1 MSETKNRRRS
11 ESKPGLPWGLKIPT
25 GMIPVVNE
33 AVRWS
38 VFRRDFGEK
47 VLVSLRGGGIRRRL
61 MMWGLSLFGI
71 ALTVVVVVGYFYTVN
86 QIKKDAAQLQMEI
99 ASVTAERIRDFV
111 QRKIERF
118 SDTADAVSLYPLGS
132 KEQQLLIALLV
143 KNDNSLTEASIIDA
157 RGMEVVKVSDRK
169 VYFPSDFSDQS
180 KSAKFIK
187 AIKGED
193 YISQV
198 YTSDRDQPFITV
210 AIQLWGTAQS
220 IVGVAAAEADLSFLW
235 EVIGKIQFGTAG
247 YAYLVDAHG
256 NLIAHKDAALV
267 LKKLN
272 LRQLD
277 GVKKFLGNPTRSDI
291 NPAREGSGLMDR
303 PVLVTY
309 APVPELGWG
318 VILEEPLDAALA
330 NVEILKRYAAVLLVV
345 GLAIGAVIIAW
356 VSSRMTGPILELRQ
370 GAVTIGAGNLEHRT
384 RIKTGDE
391 IQELADEFNK
401 MTDALQNSY
410 ATLEQKVAQR
420 TKEISAL
427 YGVTTAVNQSLALE
441 DILNAVIAKTTE
453 IFHFE
458 STRVF
463 LFNDE
468 MEELQL
474 RASFEV
480 ESEHVT
486 GIRVLKRGQGVIGQ
500 VAESGEPMMFE
511 DVRTD
516 PRYAALSVTKATLNA
531 KLGFFAVF
539 PIKTQSRVFGVI
551 LFSAQSPRK
560 LTGDETRLLTSM
572 SEHLAVAV
580 EKASLFRQSETR
592 SRQLSVLNTIGAAVS
607 RSLNLEMV
615 LNEAIGK
622 MIETL
627 NFDASWIYILDQ
639 SREELSL
646 KAHKGLSDDVARS
659 IAKRSLSAGVT
670 AKIFETG
677 ERFVFEDF
685 QNDTTYK
692 HLSAGHKIASLGFAS
707 AAGFPIKAGEKVIG
721 VLHLA
726 NKAARQFAS
735 DELQLIESIAQEIGV
750 AAENARLF
758 EQVNEKTAELGQM
771 NQELQEA
778 NKAKDEFLNV
788 MSHEL
793 RTPLN
798 VITGYAEVLSQ
809 GILGEIQ
816 REQLHAVKTISYQSR
831 ELLRMINEILQVGS
845 IEAGKVKAN
854 WQTVNI
860 LNFLVE
866 LRSGYEILSKKEIS
880 LHWNIPSRLPVV
892 KTDGEK
898 LKHVLQNLI
907 NNAIKFTENGSVTVS
922 ARCLSKAIEFE
933 VRDTGIGMP
942 RDMLPSIFQMFR
954 QLDSSN
960 TRSYGGSGVGLYI
973 VKKFVDLLGG
983 KIEVDSALGEGST
996 FTVILPLD
1004 VSEKSHVNPRE
1015 HLAVK
1020 LAG

>member
-1 MSETKNRRRS
+1 MSGTKNRDRS
-11 ESKPGLPWGLKIPT
+11 NSELPSGIIPT
-25 GMIPVVNE
+25 VIVPIANE
-33 AVRWS
+33 VLRWPL
-38 VFRRDFGEK
+38 FMRDFRK
-47 VLVSLRGGGIRRRL
+47 KILARLHGGGIRRRL

-71 ALTVVVVVGYFYTVN
+71 ALTVVVVAGYSYTVN
-86 QIKKDAAQLQMEI
+86 QIKKDAARLQIEI
-99 ASVTAERIRDFV
+99 ASMTADRIRTFV
-111 QRKIERF
+111 QRKIDRF
-118 SDTADAVSLYPLGS
+118 SDTAAAVSLYQLGS

-143 KNDNSLTEASIIDA
+143 KNDNSLNDASIINA

-180 KSAKFIK
+180 KSAKFNQ
-187 AIKGED
+187 AIRGENF
-193 YISQV
+193 ISQV
-198 YTSDRDQPFITV
+198 YTSDKAQPYITV
-210 AIQLWGTAQS
+210 AIPLWGAAQTV
-220 IVGVAAAEADLSFLW
+220 VGVVAAEADLSFLW
-235 EVIGKIQFGTAG
+235 EAVGKINFGTEG
-247 YAYLVDAHG
+247 YAYLVDAQG

-267 LKKLN
+267 LKRIN
-272 LRQLD
+272 LGQVD
-277 GVKKFLGNPTRSDI
+277 GVKKFLRNPTRSDL
-291 NPAREGSGLMDR
+291 NPAQEGRGLTDK

-309 APVPELGWG
+309 APVPELGWA

-330 NVEILKRYAAVLLVV
+330 NVETLKRYAAVLLVV
-345 GLAIGAVIIAW
+345 GLGIGAVIIAW
-356 VSSRMTGPILELRQ
+356 VSSKMTGPIRELRQ
-370 GAVTIGAGNLEHRT
+370 GAATIGAGNLEHRT
-384 RIKTGDE
+384 IIETGDE

-410 ATLEQKVAQR
+410 ATLEQKVEQR

-453 IFHFE
+453 MFHFE

-463 LFNDE
+463 LFDDE

-474 RASFEV
+474 RASYEV
-480 ESEHVT
+480 DSEHMT
-486 GIRVLKRGQGVIGQ
+486 GIQVLKRGQGVIGH

-516 PRYAALSVTKATLNA
+516 PRYAALSATKATLNA

-539 PIKTQSRVFGVI
+539 PIKTQARVFGVI

-560 LTGDETRLLTSM
+560 LTVDETRLLTSM

-580 EKASLFRQSETR
+580 EKASLFRQSEMR

-615 LNEAIGK
+615 LNEAIEK
-622 MIETL
+622 MIEKL
-627 NFDASWIYILDQ
+627 NFDAAWIYILDP
-639 SREELSL
+639 SGEELSL
-646 KAHKGLSDDVARS
+646 KAYRGLGEDIALS
-659 IAKRSLSAGVT
+659 IAKRNLSTGVT
-670 AKIFETG
+670 AKIFQTG
-677 ERFVFEDF
+677 ERLVFEDF
-685 QNDTTYK
+685 QNDTTYR
-692 HLSAGHKIASLGFAS
+692 HLSDRHKIASLGFAS
-707 AAGFPIKAGEKVIG
+707 AAGFPIKTNEKVIG

-726 NKAARQFAS
+726 NKTGRHFAA

-750 AAENARLF
+750 GAENARLF
-758 EQVNEKTAELGQM
+758 EQVNQKTAELGQM

-778 NKAKDEFLNV
+778 NQAKDEFLSV

-809 GILGEIQ
+809 GVLGEIQ
-816 REQLHAVKTISYQSR
+816 REQMHAVKTISFQSR

-845 IEAGKVKAN
+845 IEAGKVKAHCEN
-854 WQTVNI
+854 VN
-860 LNFLVE
+860 LLDFLVE
-866 LRSGYEILSKKEIS
+866 VKSGYEILSKKEIS
-880 LHWNIPSRLPVV
+880 LHWNIPSSLPIVR
-892 KTDGEK
+892 TDGEK

-922 ARCLSKAIEFE
+922 TKYASTGIEFK
-933 VRDTGIGMP
+933 VKDTGIGMP
-942 RDMLPSIFQMFR
+942 QDMLPSIFQMFR
-954 QLDSSN
+954 QLDSSS

-983 KIEVDSALGEGST
+983 EIEVESILGEGST
-996 FTVILPLD
+996 FTVTLSLD
-1004 VSEKSHVNPRE
+1004 VSETTHANLPE
-1015 HLAVK
+1015 DLAVK

>member
-1 MSETKNRRRS
+1 M
-11 ESKPGLPWGLKIPT
+11 
-25 GMIPVVNE
+25 
-33 AVRWS
+33 
-38 VFRRDFGEK
+38 RDFWK
-47 VLVSLRGGGIRRRL
+47 RVLTPLRGGGIRRRL
-61 MMWGLSLFGI
+61 MAWGLSLFGL
-71 ALTVVVVVGYFYTVN
+71 ALTTVVITGYSYTVR
-86 QIKKDAAQLQMEI
+86 QIQRDAAALQSEL
-99 ASVTAERIRDFV
+99 ASVTSEAIRSFV

-118 SDTADAVSLYPLGS
+118 SDNAAALTLYPLGS
-132 KEQQLLIALLV
+132 KEQQLLLGLLV
-143 KNDNSLTEASIIDA
+143 KNDNSFSDASIIDSG
-157 RGMEVVKVSDRK
+157 GMEIVKVSDRK
-169 VYFPSDFSDQS
+169 VYFSSDLTDQS
-180 KSAKFIK
+180 KSPKFIK
-187 AIKGED
+187 VLKGED
-193 YISQV
+193 YISPV
-198 YTSDRDQPFITV
+198 YASNRAQPYVTL
-210 AIQLWGTAQS
+210 AIPLWGHAQT
-220 IVGVAAAEADLSFLW
+220 IVGVVSAEADLSFLW
-235 EVIGKIQFGTAG
+235 EVIGKIRFATAG
-247 YAYLVDAHG
+247 YAYLVDEHG
-256 NLIAHKDAALV
+256 NLIAHSDATLV
-267 LKKLN
+267 LKRPD
-272 LRQLD
+272 LRQ
-277 GVKKFLGNPTRSDI
+277 VAAVQKFLRD
-291 NPAREGSGLMDR
+291 PARADRTPAQEGRGLLGK
-303 PVLVTY
+303 PVLATY
-309 APVPELGWG
+309 APVRELGWA

-345 GLAIGAVIIAW
+345 GLALGAFIIAW

-370 GAVTIGAGNLEHRT
+370 GAATIGAGNLEHRT

-391 IQELADEFNK
+391 IQDLADEFNK

-410 ATLEQKVAQR
+410 ATLEQKVEQR

-427 YGVTTAVNQSLALE
+427 YGVTTAVNQSLDLE
-441 DILNAVIAKTTE
+441 DILEAVIAKTTE
-453 IFHFE
+453 IFDFE

-463 LFNDE
+463 LFDDE

-480 ESEHVT
+480 DSEHLT
-486 GIRVLKRGQGVIGQ
+486 GIRVIKRGQSVIGH
-500 VAESGEPMMFE
+500 VAESGEPMIFE

-516 PRYAALSVTKATLNA
+516 PRYAALSATKATLNA

-539 PIKTQSRVFGVI
+539 PIKTQVRVFGVI
-551 LFSAQSPRK
+551 VFSARSPRK
-560 LTGDETRLLTSM
+560 LTGDETRLLASM

-580 EKASLFRQSETR
+580 EKASLFHQSETR

-607 RSLNLEMV
+607 RSLNLEMI
-615 LNEAIGK
+615 LNEAIER
-622 MIETL
+622 MIEAL
-627 NFDASWIYILDQ
+627 NFDASWIYILD
-639 SREELSL
+639 SSGEELSL
-646 KAHKGLSDDVARS
+646 KAHKGLGEDIARS
-659 IAKRSLSAGVT
+659 IATRSISVGVT

-677 ERFVFEDF
+677 ERLVFEDF

-692 HLSAGHKIASLGFAS
+692 HLSARHKIASLGFAG
-707 AAGFPIKAGEKVIG
+707 AAGFPIKANEKVIG

-726 NKAARQFAS
+726 NKTKRHFAA

-758 EQVNEKTAELGQM
+758 EQVNQQSAELGQM
-771 NQELQEA
+771 NRELQEA
-778 NKAKDEFLNV
+778 NNAKDEFLNV

-809 GILGEIQ
+809 GVLGEIQ
-816 REQLHAVKTISYQSR
+816 REQIHAVKTISYQSK

-854 WQTVNI
+854 WQAVNI
-860 LNFLVE
+860 LDFLVE
-866 LRSGYEILSKKEIS
+866 LRSSYEILSKKEIL
-880 LHWNIPSRLPVV
+880 LHWDIPSRLPVV
-892 KTDGEK
+892 RTDGEK

-907 NNAIKFTENGSVTVS
+907 NNAIKFTENGRVTVS
-922 ARCLSKAIEFE
+922 ARCISKAIEFE

-1004 VSEKSHVNPRE
+1004 VSETSRANPRE
-1015 HLAVK
+1015 DLAVN

>member
-1 MSETKNRRRS
+1 MGETNNLGSASRPV
-11 ESKPGLPWGLKIPT
+11 KPSGLNTPT
-25 GMIPVVNE
+25 EIVSRAYEVIRYVLVV
-33 AVRWS
+33 
-38 VFRRDFGEK
+38 RDFGKK
-47 VLVSLRGGGIRRRL
+47 VVRLCGGGIRRRL

-71 ALTVVVVVGYFYTVN
+71 ALTVVVVVGYSYTVR
-86 QIKKDAAQLQMEI
+86 QIKKDAAQLQVEI

-118 SDTADAVSLYPLGS
+118 SDTADAVSLYQLGS
-132 KEQQLLIALLV
+132 KEQQLLTALLV
-143 KNDNSLTEASIIDA
+143 KNDNSLSEASIIDA

-169 VYFPSDFSDQS
+169 VYFASDLSDQS
-180 KSAKFIK
+180 QSAKFNK

-193 YISQV
+193 YISPV
-198 YTSDRDQPFITV
+198 YTSDRFQPYVTL
-210 AIQLWGTAQS
+210 AIPLWGGSQS
-220 IVGVAAAEADLSFLW
+220 VAGVMAAEADLSFLW
-235 EVIGKIQFGTAG
+235 EVIGKIQYGTAG

-267 LKKLN
+267 LKGMD
-272 LRQLD
+272 LRHVD
-277 GVKKFLGNPTRSDI
+277 GVKNFLRNPKRSDVT
-291 NPAREGSGLMDR
+291 PAQEGQGLTER
-303 PVLVTY
+303 LVLATY
-309 APVPELGWG
+309 APVSDLGWG

-345 GLAIGAVIIAW
+345 GLAVGAIIIAW
-356 VSSRMTGPILELRQ
+356 VSSRMTGPILELQQ
-370 GAVTIGAGNLEHRT
+370 GAATIGAGNLEHRT
-384 RIKTGDE
+384 SIKTGDE

-410 ATLEQKVAQR
+410 ATLEQKVEQR

-427 YGVTTAVNQSLALE
+427 YGVTTAVNQSLDLE
-441 DILNAVIAKTTE
+441 NILNSVIAKTTDM
-453 IFHFE
+453 FHFE

-463 LFNDE
+463 LFDDE
-468 MEELQL
+468 IEQLVL

-480 ESEHVT
+480 DGEHMT
-486 GIRVLKRGQGVIGQ
+486 GIRSLKRGQGVIGQ
-500 VAESGEPMMFE
+500 VAESGEPMIFE

-516 PRYAALSVTKATLNA
+516 PRYAALSATRATLNA
-531 KLGFFAVF
+531 QLGFFAVF
-539 PIKTQSRVFGVI
+539 PIKTQARIFGVI
-551 LFSAQSPRK
+551 LFSARSPRK

-615 LNEAIGK
+615 LNEAIEK
-622 MIETL
+622 MIENL
-627 NFDASWIYILDQ
+627 NFDASWIYILDP
-639 SREELSL
+639 SGKELTL
-646 KAHKGLSDDVARS
+646 KGHKGLGEDVARS
-659 IAKRSLSAGVT
+659 IARRSLSAGVT

-685 QNDTTYK
+685 QNDTTYQ
-692 HLSAGHKIASLGFAS
+692 HLSTRHKIASLGFAS
-707 AAGFPIKAGEKVIG
+707 AAGFPIKANEKVIG

-726 NKAARQFAS
+726 NKAERHFGP
-735 DELQLIESIAQEIGV
+735 DELQLIESIAHEIGV
-750 AAENARLF
+750 AAANARLF
-758 EQVNEKTAELGQM
+758 EQVNQKTAELGRM

-778 NKAKDEFLNV
+778 NQAKDEFLSV

-798 VITGYAEVLSQ
+798 VITGYAEVLTQ
-809 GILGEIQ
+809 GVLGEIQ
-816 REQLHAVKTISYQSR
+816 REQMHAVKTISYQSK

-845 IEAGKVKAN
+845 IEAGKVKAHYEN
-854 WQTVNI
+854 VN
-860 LNFLVE
+860 LPDFLVD
-866 LRSGYEILSKKEIS
+866 LRSSYEILSKKEIS
-880 LHWNIPSRLPVV
+880 LHWNIPSGLPNVW
-892 KTDGEK
+892 TDGEK

-922 ARCLSKAIEFE
+922 VRCISGAVEFK
-933 VRDTGIGMP
+933 VKDTGIGMP
-942 RDMLPSIFQMFR
+942 QDMLPSIFQMFR

-973 VKKFVDLLGG
+973 VKKFVDLLRGNIG
-983 KIEVDSALGEGST
+983 VESLLGEGST
-996 FTVILPLD
+996 FTVTLPLKA
-1004 VSEKSHVNPRE
+1004 SQMTPVNLRE
-1015 HLAVK
+1015 DLGVK

>member
-1 MSETKNRRRS
+1 MNEAKNRGRS
-11 ESKPGLPWGLKIPT
+11 DSKPELPWRLNIPAVI
-25 GMIPVVNE
+25 IPMANE
-33 AVRWS
+33 VVRWAL
-38 VFRRDFGEK
+38 FMRDFGKK
-47 VLVSLRGGGIRRRL
+47 VLARLHGGGIRRRL

-71 ALTVVVVVGYFYTVN
+71 ALTVVVVASYSYTVS
-86 QIKKDAAQLQMEI
+86 QIKKDAARLQMEI
-99 ASVTAERIRDFV
+99 ASMTADRIRTFV
-111 QRKIERF
+111 QRKIDRF
-118 SDTADAVSLYPLGS
+118 SDTANAVSLYQLGS
-132 KEQQLLIALLV
+132 KEQQLLTALLV
-143 KNDNSLTEASIIDA
+143 KNDNSLNDASIIDA

-180 KSAKFIK
+180 KSAKFNK
-187 AIKGED
+187 AIKGENF
-193 YISQV
+193 ISQV
-198 YTSDRDQPFITV
+198 YTSDKAQPYITV
-210 AIQLWGTAQS
+210 AIPLWGTAQTV
-220 IVGVAAAEADLSFLW
+220 VGVVAAEADLSFLW
-235 EVIGKIQFGTAG
+235 EAVGKINFGTEG
-247 YAYLVDAHG
+247 YAYLIDAQG

-267 LKKLN
+267 LKRMN
-272 LRQLD
+272 LGQVD
-277 GVKKFLGNPTRSDI
+277 GVKKFLRNPTRLDL
-291 NPAREGSGLMDR
+291 NPAQEGHGLLDK

-309 APVPELGWG
+309 APIPELGWA

-330 NVEILKRYAAVLLVV
+330 NVEMLKRYAAVLLAV
-345 GLAIGAVIIAW
+345 GLAVGAVIIAW
-356 VSSRMTGPILELRQ
+356 VSGRMTGPIRELRQ
-370 GAVTIGAGNLEHRT
+370 GVATIGAGNLEHRT
-384 RIKTGDE
+384 SIKTGDE
-391 IQELADEFNK
+391 IQDLADEFNK

-410 ATLEQKVAQR
+410 ATLEQKVEQR
-420 TKEISAL
+420 TKEISTL
-427 YGVTTAVNQSLALE
+427 YEVTTAVNQSLALE
-441 DILNAVIAKTTE
+441 DILNAVIAKTTGM
-453 IFHFE
+453 FHFE

-474 RASFEV
+474 RASYEV
-480 ESEHVT
+480 DSEHMT

-511 DVRTD
+511 DVHAD
-516 PRYAALSVTKATLNA
+516 PRYAALSATKATLNA

-539 PIKTQSRVFGVI
+539 PIKTHARVFGVI
-551 LFSAQSPRK
+551 LFSARSPRK
-560 LTGDETRLLTSM
+560 LTSDETRLLTSM

-607 RSLNLEMV
+607 RSLKLEMV
-615 LNEAIGK
+615 LNEAIEK
-622 MIETL
+622 MIEKL
-627 NFDASWIYILDQ
+627 NFDAAWIYILDP
-639 SREELSL
+639 SGKELSL
-646 KAHKGLSDDVARS
+646 KAYKGLGEDIARS
-659 IAKRSLSAGVT
+659 IAKRNPSAGVT

-677 ERFVFEDF
+677 ERLVFEDF
-685 QNDTTYK
+685 QDDTTYN
-692 HLSAGHKIASLGFAS
+692 HLSAQRKMGSLGFAS
-707 AAGFPIKAGEKVIG
+707 AAGFPIKANERVIG

-726 NKAARQFAS
+726 NKTVRHFAP

-758 EQVNEKTAELGQM
+758 EQVNQKTAELGQM

-798 VITGYAEVLSQ
+798 VITGYAEVLGQ

-816 REQLHAVKTISYQSR
+816 REQMHAVTTISYQSR

-854 WQTVNI
+854 CDDVNM
-860 LNFLVE
+860 LDFLVE
-866 LRSGYEILSKKEIS
+866 LRTGYEILSKKEIS
-880 LHWNIPSRLPVV
+880 LHWNIPSRLPIVR
-892 KTDGEK
+892 TDGEK

-922 ARCLSKAIEFE
+922 AECISRALEFE
-933 VRDTGIGMP
+933 VKDTGIGMP
-942 RDMLPSIFQMFR
+942 HDMLPSIFQMFR

-983 KIEVDSALGEGST
+983 KIEVESVLGKGST
-996 FTVILPLD
+996 FTVTLPLD
-1004 VSEKSHVNPRE
+1004 VAEMSHSNLPE
-1015 HLAVK
+1015 DLDVK

>member
-1 MSETKNRRRS
+1 MWDSGK
-11 ESKPGLPWGLKIPT
+11 
-25 GMIPVVNE
+25 
-33 AVRWS
+33 
-38 VFRRDFGEK
+38 K
-47 VLVSLRGGGIRRRL
+47 VLVAIRGGGIRRRL

-71 ALTVVVVVGYFYTVN
+71 ALTLVVVAGYSYTVS
-86 QIKKDAAQLQMEI
+86 QIKKDATQLQMEI
-99 ASVTAERIRDFV
+99 ASVTADRIRIFV
-111 QRKIERF
+111 QHKIERI
-118 SDTADAVSLYPLGS
+118 SDTADAVSLYQLGS

-143 KNDNSLTEASIIDA
+143 KNDNSLTEAAIIDA

-180 KSAKFIK
+180 KSEKFDK

-193 YISQV
+193 YVSQV
-198 YTSDRDQPFITV
+198 YTSDKAQPYITV
-210 AIQLWGTAQS
+210 AIPLWGMAQS
-220 IVGVAAAEADLSFLW
+220 IGGIVAAEADLSFLW
-235 EVIGKIQFGTAG
+235 EVIGKIHFGSAG
-247 YAYLVDAHG
+247 YAYLIDAHG

-267 LKKLN
+267 LKRMN
-272 LRQLD
+272 LQQVD
-277 GVKKFLGNPTRSDI
+277 GVKKFLRNPTRSDLT
-291 NPAREGSGLMDR
+291 PAQEGRGLMDR

-309 APVPELGWG
+309 APVPELGWA

-330 NVEILKRYAAVLLVV
+330 NVEILKGYATVLLVV
-345 GLAIGAVIIAW
+345 GLAVGAVIIAW
-356 VSSRMTGPILELRQ
+356 VSGRMTGPIRELRQ
-370 GAVTIGAGNLEHRT
+370 GVATIGAGNLEHRNS
-384 RIKTGDE
+384 IKTGDE
-391 IQELADEFNK
+391 IQDLAEEFNR

-410 ATLEQKVAQR
+410 ATLEQKVEQR

-427 YGVTTAVNQSLALE
+427 YGVTTAVNQSLALG

-453 IFHFE
+453 MFHFE

-474 RASFEV
+474 RASYEV
-480 ESEHVT
+480 DSEHMT
-486 GIRVLKRGQGVIGQ
+486 GIRVLKRGQGVIGH

-511 DVRTD
+511 DVHAD
-516 PRYAALSVTKATLNA
+516 PRYAALSATKATLNA

-539 PIKTQSRVFGVI
+539 PIKTHARVFGVI
-551 LFSAQSPRK
+551 LFSARSPRK

-615 LNEAIGK
+615 LNEAIEK
-622 MIETL
+622 MIEKL
-627 NFDASWIYILDQ
+627 NFDAAWIYILDP
-639 SREELSL
+639 SGEELSL
-646 KAHKGLSDDVARS
+646 KAYRGLGEDVARS
-659 IAKRSLSAGVT
+659 IVRRNRSAGVT
-670 AKIFETG
+670 GKIFETG
-677 ERFVFEDF
+677 ERLVFEDF
-685 QNDTTYK
+685 QNDTRYK
-692 HLSAGHKIASLGFAS
+692 NLSARRKIGSLGFAS
-707 AAGFPIKAGEKVIG
+707 AAGFPIKANERVIG

-726 NKAARQFAS
+726 NKAVRHFAA

-750 AAENARLF
+750 GAENARLF
-758 EQVNEKTAELGQM
+758 EQVNQKTAELGQM

-778 NKAKDEFLNV
+778 NQAKDEFLSV

-798 VITGYAEVLSQ
+798 VITGYAEVLGQ
-809 GILGEIQ
+809 GVLGEIQ
-816 REQLHAVKTISYQSR
+816 REQMHAVKTISFQSR

-854 WQTVNI
+854 CQDVNMSA
-860 LNFLVE
+860 FLVE

-880 LHWNIPSRLPVV
+880 LRWNIPSSLPIVS
-892 KTDGEK
+892 TDGEK

-922 ARCLSKAIEFE
+922 TKYVSTAIEFK
-933 VRDTGIGMP
+933 VKDTGIGIP
-942 RDMLPSIFQMFR
+942 QDMIPSIFQMFR
-954 QLDSSN
+954 QLDSSS

-973 VKKFVDLLGG
+973 VKKFVDLLDG
-983 KIEVDSALGEGST
+983 KIEVESVLGEGST
-996 FTVILPLD
+996 FTVTLPLD
-1004 VSEKSHVNPRE
+1004 VAEMSHSNVPDD
-1015 HLAVK
+1015 LDVK